1 MPDGIH
7 PASFLSHLCGGEGFY
22 YSYFFLFRFLS
33 HLCGGEAFSCYNS
46 YTVQFLSHLCGGEA
60 LNDYERTDAWFSKP
74 PMRW

>member
-33 HLCGGEAFSCYNS
+33 HLCGGEDDWAGFARGYN
-46 YTVQFLSHLCGGEA
+46 FLSHLCGGEVV
-60 LNDYERTDAWFSKP
+60 LLGIR
-74 PMRW
+74 